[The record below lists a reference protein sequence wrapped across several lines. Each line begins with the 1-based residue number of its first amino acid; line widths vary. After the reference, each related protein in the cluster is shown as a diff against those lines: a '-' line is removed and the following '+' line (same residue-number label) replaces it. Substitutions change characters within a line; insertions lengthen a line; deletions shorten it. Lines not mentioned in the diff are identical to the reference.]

1 MCDGQYSTGVVL
13 QIYTDWVNCTYIFW
27 TIQYMQQKNSWIN
40 DHEFTREQGRT
51 KRGGKGRG
59 NDVVIL

>member
-1 MCDGQYSTGVVL
+1 
-13 QIYTDWVNCTYIFW
+13 
-27 TIQYMQQKNSWIN
+27 MQQKNSWIN